1 MGDFAHQEELDGR
14 RVEPI
19 RKTIC
24 KPFYSQAW
32 FQTIGIIEERGSG
45 TGGPVPVTSTV
56 DLRPGADSRCHQRIA
71 GTDSR
76 GCPLDQLPDG

>member
-45 TGGPVPVTSTV
+45 TGGPVGGDGLCQTDDWEGSSSVPS
-56 DLRPGADSRCHQRIA
+56 GAVGGGGGFCQKD
-71 GTDSR
+71 D
-76 GCPLDQLPDG
+76 